1 MRRDWREPKPSR
13 MFRGSE
19 LPRLLAGLLMLALL
33 LLLFNRLR
41 NPDMWTWFA
50 PNAPSSTAA
59 GKTEDAKGSPTAAA
73 IRAAT
78 DEPQSTP
85 RSTGQTREKTPSE
98 SPPPRDLDKEA
109 TDQDPDEAREA
120 AMEYQAI
127 TDGTLELQR
136 EEMVHYNRIV
146 RWVQNQSFDTLLHRA
161 RSDLIFRQL
170 YQSPD
175 KYRGKLVAL
184 DLNVRQVLDVGESE
198 NGVQLWEVVGWT
210 TESNAWLYWTIVLDL
225 PKGMPTGPNVSERAR
240 FVGYLFK
247 LQGYHEAGAKPNAP
261 PLKAPLLIGR
271 LEWKPAEAAAS
282 GDTASETTWGLVL
295 LAVVGALI
303 GLRFVYGALRR
314 RPRTMDARVRDP
326 STGTAVPIETWLDRQ
341 EHEGDH
347 GESRS
352 TGTDEPPDDGRP
364 GGDGQPRDAG
374 PLSEQLDES

>member
-136 EEMVHYNRIV
+136 EEMVPYNRIV

-261 PLKAPLLIGR
+261 PLKRAAVDRAIGMEAGRSRGVWRHGFGNHVGAGIARRRRALDR
-271 LEWKPAEAAAS
+271 LAIRVWCAAAE
-282 GDTASETTWGLVL
+282 TA
-295 LAVVGALI
+295 
-303 GLRFVYGALRR
+303 
-314 RPRTMDARVRDP
+314 
-326 STGTAVPIETWLDRQ
+326 
-341 EHEGDH
+341 
-347 GESRS
+347 
-352 TGTDEPPDDGRP
+352 DDGRSSA
-364 GGDGQPRDAG
+364 R
-374 PLSEQLDES
+374 SEHRNGRADRNMARPSRA